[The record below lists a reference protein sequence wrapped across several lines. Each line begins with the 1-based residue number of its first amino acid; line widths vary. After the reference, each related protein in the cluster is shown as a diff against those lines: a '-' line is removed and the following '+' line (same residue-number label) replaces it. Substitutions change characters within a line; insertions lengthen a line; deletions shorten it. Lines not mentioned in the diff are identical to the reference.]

1 MFDKDNKFGFI
12 SNNES
17 NNNGSN
23 NNNIISMD
31 EFKKILKEYDL
42 LVYSYSITYKIM
54 GLNPSNYTDIL
65 PKSIMSGK
73 ILEITITQNSITID
87 SITMGGLELN
97 LSDVVTY
104 NNQRTANINISNVIG
119 DIVITGRA
127 NYPV

>member
-12 SNNES
+12 INNEL
-17 NNNGSN
+17 NNNGS
-23 NNNIISMD
+23 NNIISMD
-31 EFKKILKEYDL
+31 EFKKILKEYGL
-42 LVYSYSITYKIM
+42 LVYSYSITYKII

-73 ILEITITQNSITID
+73 NLEITITQNSITID

-119 DIVITGRA
+119 DIIITGRA

>member
-1 MFDKDNKFGFI
+1 MNL
-12 SNNES
+12 
-17 NNNGSN
+17 
-23 NNNIISMD
+23 
-31 EFKKILKEYDL
+31 KKYYL

-73 ILEITITQNSITID
+73 KLEIIITQNSITID
-87 SITMGGLELN
+87 SITMDGLELN

-104 NNQRTANINISNVIG
+104 NNQRTANINIPNVIG

>member
-12 SNNES
+12 INNENS

-23 NNNIISMD
+23 NDIISMD
-31 EFKKILKEYDL
+31 EFKKILKEYGL
-42 LVYSYSITYKIM
+42 LAYSITYKIM

-65 PKSIMSGK
+65 PKSIMGGK
-73 ILEITITQNSITID
+73 ILKITITQGSITID

-97 LSDVVTY
+97 LSDVVTN
-104 NNQRTANINISNVIG
+104 NNQRTVNINIPNVIG

>member
-12 SNNES
+12 INNES

-31 EFKKILKEYDL
+31 EFKKILKEYGL
-42 LVYSYSITYKIM
+42 LAYSITYKIM
-54 GLNPSNYTDIL
+54 NLNPSNYTDIL

-73 ILEITITQNSITID
+73 NLEITITQGSITID
-87 SITMGGLELN
+87 SIAMDGLELN
-97 LSDVVTY
+97 LRDVVTN
-104 NNQRTANINISNVIG
+104 NNQKTVNINIPNVIG
-119 DIVITGRA
+119 DIVIIGRA

>member
-12 SNNES
+12 INNEL
-17 NNNGSN
+17 NNNGS
-23 NNNIISMD
+23 NNIISMD
-31 EFKKILKEYDL
+31 EFKKILKEYGL
-42 LVYSYSITYKIM
+42 LVYSYSITYKII

-73 ILEITITQNSITID
+73 NLEITITQNSITID

-104 NNQRTANINISNVIG
+104 NNQRTANINIPNVIG

>member
-12 SNNES
+12 INNEL
-17 NNNGSN
+17 NNNGS
-23 NNNIISMD
+23 NNIISMD
-31 EFKKILKEYDL
+31 EFKKILKEYGL
-42 LVYSYSITYKIM
+42 LVYSYSITYKII

-73 ILEITITQNSITID
+73 NLEITITQNSITID
-87 SITMGGLELN
+87 SITMDGLELN

>member
-42 LVYSYSITYKIM
+42 LFY
-54 GLNPSNYTDIL
+54 
-65 PKSIMSGK
+65 
-73 ILEITITQNSITID
+73 
-87 SITMGGLELN
+87 N
-97 LSDVVTY
+97 L
-104 NNQRTANINISNVIG
+104 
-119 DIVITGRA
+119 
-127 NYPV
+127 

>member
-12 SNNES
+12 SNNEL
-17 NNNGSN
+17 NNNGS

-31 EFKKILKEYDL
+31 EFKKILKEYGL

-73 ILEITITQNSITID
+73 KIRNNYYTKFH
-87 SITMGGLELN
+87 
-97 LSDVVTY
+97 Y
-104 NNQRTANINISNVIG
+104 NRFYHYGWS
-119 DIVITGRA
+119 
-127 NYPV
+127 